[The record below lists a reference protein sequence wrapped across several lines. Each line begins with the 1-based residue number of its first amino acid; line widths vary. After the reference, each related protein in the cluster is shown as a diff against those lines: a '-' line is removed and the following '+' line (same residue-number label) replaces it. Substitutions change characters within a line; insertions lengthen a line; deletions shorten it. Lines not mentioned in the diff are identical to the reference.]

1 LDEEMKSK
9 WRAMKGFLDD
19 VIERPDDYPDKIVV
33 FALTDDELC
42 RIFTK
47 ERLRILR
54 LLSEKQIT
62 SIKELSEYLKRDIA
76 AVHRDLDIL
85 QRSGLVNLE
94 KKGQRVRPSIA
105 REGVYLSLV
114 KPKPLIELSQEK
126 KGGKIKI

>member
-1 LDEEMKSK
+1 
-9 WRAMKGFLDD
+9 MKGFLDD
-19 VIERPDDYPDKIVV
+19 VIERPDDYPDKTVV

-62 SIKELSEYLKRDIA
+62 SIKELSGLLKRDFA

-85 QRSGLVNLE
+85 QRSSLVNLE
-94 KKGQRVRPSIA
+94 KKGQRVMPSIA

-114 KPKPLIELSQEK
+114 KPKPLVELSQEK
-126 KGGKIKI
+126 KGEKIKI